1 MLVFTDNNIII
12 GCSCSDEFFTVVS
25 NVAQQDRGEQY
36 VHMRP

>member
-12 GCSCSDEFFTVVS
+12 GSSCSDKFFIVVS

-36 VHMRP
+36 VLMHP